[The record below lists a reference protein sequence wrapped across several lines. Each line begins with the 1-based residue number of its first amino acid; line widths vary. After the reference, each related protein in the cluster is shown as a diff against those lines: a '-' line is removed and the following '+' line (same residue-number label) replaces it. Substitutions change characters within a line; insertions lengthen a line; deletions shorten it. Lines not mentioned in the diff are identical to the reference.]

1 MANSSFDL
9 IKCKKHFFGQKVKDW
24 QGRPTKCGL
33 VSHIYTDAKF
43 RVKRRDKIPKVKM
56 KQNILMLE
64 EHSAN
69 EKVDLLKV
77 GYKLVT
83 NYISPKELLSFF
95 PSFPIVKASFV
106 YLICTP
112 IFLNLTSIASFLAVQ
127 DTMTTMTT
135 MTTETVIQI

>member
-9 IKCKKHFFGQKVKDW
+9 IKCKKHFFSQKVKDW

-69 EKVDLLKV
+69 EKVDLSKV
-77 GYKLVT
+77 RYKLVT
-83 NYISPKELLSFF
+83 NYISPKELLSF
-95 PSFPIVKASFV
+95 
-106 YLICTP
+106 
-112 IFLNLTSIASFLAVQ
+112 
-127 DTMTTMTT
+127 
-135 MTTETVIQI
+135 

>member
-9 IKCKKHFFGQKVKDW
+9 IKCKKHFFWQKVKDW

-69 EKVDLLKV
+69 EKVDLSKV
-77 GYKLVT
+77 RYKLVT

-95 PSFPIVKASFV
+95 PSFP
-106 YLICTP
+106 L
-112 IFLNLTSIASFLAVQ
+112 
-127 DTMTTMTT
+127 
-135 MTTETVIQI
+135 